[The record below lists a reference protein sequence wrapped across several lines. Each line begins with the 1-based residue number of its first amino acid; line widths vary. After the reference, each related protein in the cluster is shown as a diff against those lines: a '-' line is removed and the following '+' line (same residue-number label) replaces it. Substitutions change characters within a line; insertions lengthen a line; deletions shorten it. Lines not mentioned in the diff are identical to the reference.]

1 MISMTALVIA
11 TVTSLSLALLAALL
25 LRPARTK

>member
-1 MISMTALVIA
+1 MTSAAILVA
-11 TVTSLSLALLAALL
+11 TVTSLSLALVAALL

>member
-1 MISMTALVIA
+1 MTSAALLVA

>member
-1 MISMTALVIA
+1 MTPVALLIA